1 MITKHRKRKYLFII
15 ESLTLFLKRTDPDYE
30 ISDPRVPVCMTNVGL
45 GVVDV
50 V

>member
-1 MITKHRKRKYLFII
+1 MITQLRTFRENIFWRP
-15 ESLTLFLKRTDPDYE
+15 TLFLKRTDPDYE